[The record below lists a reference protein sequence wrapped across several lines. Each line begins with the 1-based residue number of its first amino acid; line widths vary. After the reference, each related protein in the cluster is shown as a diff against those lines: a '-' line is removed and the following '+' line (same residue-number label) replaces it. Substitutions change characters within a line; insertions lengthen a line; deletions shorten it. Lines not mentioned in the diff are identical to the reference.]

1 MVRIDILI
9 GHEQIGNLHFD
20 MKIIFHCIFIGKT
33 MHFLKASTV
42 NYQYESKVYCLTKF
56 CKNIY
61 F

>member
-42 NYQYESKVYCLTKF
+42 NYGSKVYCTKF